1 MEAQLIEVE
10 EHEHEHIVP
19 VTVYYAVFGA
29 LMVLTA
35 ATVAVAFVDLGRFNI
50 AVALAVA
57 LVKATLVVLFFMHV
71 KYSSRLTKLIC
82 GTAFFFLLVLF
93 GLTLSDYLSRGWYTA
108 PGGTTGAG
116 TRVRIG
122 PAGAAPGER

>member
-71 KYSSRLTKLIC
+71 KYSSRLVQLVVLAAIVWLII
-82 GTAFFFLLVLF
+82 LF
-93 GLTLSDYLSRGWYTA
+93 GITLTDYITRGWLIT
-108 PGGTTGAG
+108 PPI
-116 TRVRIG
+116 VR
-122 PAGAAPGER
+122 